1 MKRDETGCRP
11 VATRESNSDH
21 EKACRLSIPP
31 TSPTESG
38 PKLHCPCIK
47 VSFLFPQGWQ
57 HRMAGVIWWWE
68 ACGLDLCFPN
78 LSCIRITWKFVRNL
92 LASWCPPP
100 EFLIQEGWGGA
111 PEFESLTSSQVRLRW
126 LLQLV
131 GPHFENQWFSLLR
144 QGIWS
149 ALSREAHLCRRR
161 RLVNADHPGVSM
173 PKGLS
178 GYKTRTSKSTYHIS
192 QCRRRTGSD
201 AHIASYQQF
210 H

>member
-1 MKRDETGCRP
+1 MKRDETGCWP

-21 EKACRLSIPP
+21 KKASRLSIPP

-47 VSFLFPQGWQ
+47 VSFHFPQGWQ

-92 LASWCPPP
+92 LASWGPSTRVSDSGG
-100 EFLIQEGWGGA
+100 LGWSTRIWISNKFPGEAAAAAAAGRTTLWE
-111 PEFESLTSSQVRLRW
+111 PVSLTFVTRYLIRC
-126 LLQLV
+126 
-131 GPHFENQWFSLLR
+131 
-144 QGIWS
+144 
-149 ALSREAHLCRRR
+149 EAHLCRRR
-161 RLVNADHPGVSM
+161 RLANADHADVSM

-192 QCRRRTGSD
+192 QCRRRTRSD

-210 H
+210 R